1 MNFINWHEFRI
12 FCCESNIH
20 DINDDDDGDD
30 GRTNYL
36 FTYIHKIDS

>member
-12 FCCESNIH
+12 FGCESEIH
-20 DINDDDDGDD
+20 DINDDDGDD